1 MFCPYCGTLCAEY
14 HKYCYRCGKELPEP
28 DADEVIPETAV
39 SDDILSDLE
48 PISPEPISP
57 EPIPPEPEEV
67 PSVLPE
73 IEAAAAEPLPAPP
86 ATEPAEP
93 VPQPKK
99 GRLWPPILAL
109 CLMMCAGLA
118 AFFLMPG
125 ASNAARS
132 CFTIEGGVLYFDYS
146 LYTGPETLTVPETVD
161 GVAVTGISQGCFA
174 DCDGLT
180 TIILPQTV
188 TTIGDNAFAGCDS
201 LRGIFIPQ
209 GVLSIGSGALAQCPV
224 LEAVYFPDSLME
236 IGDGCLDGCDSL
248 RYILFDG
255 TYAQWR
261 DLYQGIFKS
270 RVELH
275 TDDGVYRAMP

>member
-14 HKYCYRCGKELPEP
+14 HKYCYRCGKELPET
-28 DADEVIPETAV
+28 DADEAIPETAV
-39 SDDILSDLE
+39 SNDALLDPA
-48 PISPEPISP
+48 PIPVELPEAEAVSAETT
-57 EPIPPEPEEV
+57 EPIPV
-67 PSVLPE
+67 
-73 IEAAAAEPLPAPP
+73 PP
-86 ATEPAEP
+86 AEVPAEP
-93 VPQPKK
+93 DPQPKR
-99 GRLWPPILAL
+99 GRLWPPILVL
-109 CLMMCAGLA
+109 CLMMCTGLS
-118 AFFLMPG
+118 AFFLAHRTPDP
-125 ASNAARS
+125 ARS
-132 CFTIEGGVLYFDYS
+132 CFTVENGVLYFDYS

-174 DCDGLT
+174 DCDSLT
-180 TIILPQTV
+180 TIILPETV
-188 TTIGDNAFAGCDS
+188 TVIGDSAFAGCDA
-201 LRGIFIPQ
+201 LRGIYFPN
-209 GVLSIGSGALAQCPV
+209 GVSSIGAGALAQCTA

-236 IGDGCLDGCDSL
+236 IGDGCLDGCDGL